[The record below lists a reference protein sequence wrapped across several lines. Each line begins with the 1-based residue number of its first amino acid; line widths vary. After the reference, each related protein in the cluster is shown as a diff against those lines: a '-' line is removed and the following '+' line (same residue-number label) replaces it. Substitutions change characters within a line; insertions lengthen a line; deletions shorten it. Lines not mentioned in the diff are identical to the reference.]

1 MQSSGTVEVSTVKTS
16 LAVSQRCSNAMRAE
30 GERLYDYVVCQ
41 LLVYLPSLSTSL
53 VSSGYTEA
61 GLLRLASWLDAL
73 AFAYLRCSCF
83 VFVLSEVHQP
93 KDVSLRCHLNQ
104 QVYNAYKIFEVYSNA
119 STTVASGH
127 TKPHVATSST
137 TDSSQTDGVAKYIME
152 GLGAQTE
159 NQKVHSNESEL
170 PALTGRPLPTDVP
183 LNATWTSYT
192 FASDTQRPDNA
203 ISWSS
208 SMPKVEKCWS
218 DIVEWRKS
226 SVSWWN
232 HNYAG
237 RTVAGPVT
245 MSTTLH
251 SYNST
256 ITTTKYP
263 SSVSA
268 YTLCDGSPR
277 VDASPMTGTTV
288 SILST
293 DTRTLPQ
300 IANWSTTVPIWS
312 VPQPCDPS
320 PEVCRLWYYHSNV
333 LDISENELLQQCG
346 RPTAYNESCV
356 IQGGPIELIY
366 WPVPPQVELCENN
379 ATRLLGPT
387 AFASNTSALAEVPE
401 TITTLGHTFTSGT
414 VYLSFSTL
422 FASWDGFWDRVGP
435 DFSDLIVPLPSSS
448 IFTQC
453 GGARYARNHGTPLN
467 YADLNWPVPASA
479 YSCQARCDPV
489 GEPICPMC
497 EHTAVPT
504 TGECGTIWSDINPN
518 LAMPTEI
525 RDLVPEWSTCL
536 MYNDRIPNF
545 WFDPPIALTKQTAIA
560 VPTAHVQPT
569 TEPAAPSSTLP
580 SAVPA
585 ETGAGTAYSE
595 TMSTKPV
602 NEGETSKTS
611 TSSEAIATTS
621 DVNLSTSDQDDKDPK
636 EQTSASQDSS
646 TSEGRV
652 SSEAPAPDGSAHASP
667 TTVSSASL
675 PTAVATSNDP
685 VFTYDPTTSL
695 ADPETAIESSI
706 TNLDPTT
713 SGSLDALSVLQSAL
727 SHLSSAEPTLKTAAE
742 GVTTMLEPTTSGS
755 LDALSVLQSALSHQ
769 DTAEP
774 RPGSIGIDLGSG
786 SVFFPL
792 PTQASDAESPMAAS
806 QTKEGTAT
814 TAIPAGVILSAS
826 DSDVALSLGTD
837 DAAIINP
844 TRTTYVSLPE
854 ATISSLLSSIGSSD
868 ETDQQTTSTI
878 ASHDNSAHFS
888 SQSGSTFIYS
898 PLSPTST
905 QSHASDTTIA
915 PQPPTEPPPASSQD
929 PAHPTLLAFS
939 SLTIKASP
947 ASDLPSALIISGKTL
962 RPSGEALTPP
972 QGEVLSY
979 ATSGLV
985 AMDSSGGTQLLSTI
999 SVQNHTLESSST
1011 GMSSEVVPLP
1021 SVIALSQPVD
1031 EDSSSASSSSDTN
1044 GEASATR
1051 AVSSTGAS
1059 ETGSEVAN
1067 GGGRPVVRSTAVALV
1082 MFATAVFFV

>member
-1 MQSSGTVEVSTVKTS
+1 
-16 LAVSQRCSNAMRAE
+16 
-30 GERLYDYVVCQ
+30 
-41 LLVYLPSLSTSL
+41 
-53 VSSGYTEA
+53 
-61 GLLRLASWLDAL
+61 
-73 AFAYLRCSCF
+73 
-83 VFVLSEVHQP
+83 
-93 KDVSLRCHLNQ
+93 
-104 QVYNAYKIFEVYSNA
+104 
-119 STTVASGH
+119 
-127 TKPHVATSST
+127 
-137 TDSSQTDGVAKYIME
+137 ME
-152 GLGAQTE
+152 GLGAQTG
-159 NQKVHSNESEL
+159 NQIAQPNESEL
-170 PALTGRPLPTDVP
+170 PALTGRPLPADVP
-183 LNATWTSYT
+183 SNATWTSYT

-245 MSTTLH
+245 MSTTLR

-320 PEVCRLWYYHSNV
+320 PEVCRLWYYHSNI
-333 LDISENELLQQCG
+333 LDISDNELLQQCG

-356 IQGGPIELIY
+356 IRGGPIELIY
-366 WPVPPQVELCENN
+366 WPVPPKVELCENN

-422 FASWDGFWDRVGP
+422 YASWDGFWDRVGP

-479 YSCQARCDPV
+479 YNCQARCDPV

-497 EHTAVPT
+497 EHTAIPT
-504 TGECGTIWSDINPN
+504 TGECGTIWSDVNPN

-560 VPTAHVQPT
+560 VPTPHVQPT

-580 SAVPA
+580 SAVPT
-585 ETGAGTAYSE
+585 ETGADTTYSE
-595 TMSTKPV
+595 TTSTTIV
-602 NEGETSKTS
+602 GGGGASKTS
-611 TSSEAIATTS
+611 TTSEAVATSHTS
-621 DVNLSTSDQDDKDPK
+621 VSTGDQDNEDPK
-636 EQTSASQDSS
+636 EPTS
-646 TSEGRV
+646 TSRD
-652 SSEAPAPDGSAHASP
+652 SHTSDGSVPSEGQVPSESAVPGGGAHSSP
-667 TTVSSASL
+667 TTVSSALL
-675 PTAVATSNDP
+675 PTALTTNEAP
-685 VFTYDPTTSL
+685 VFTYDPSTFS
-695 ADPETAIESSI
+695 ADPETAIQGSP
-706 TNLDPTT
+706 NDPTT
-713 SGSLDALSVLQSAL
+713 SKSLDALSVLQSAL
-727 SHLSSAEPTLKTAAE
+727 SHPDSADPTFKTTVE
-742 GVTTMLEPTTSGS
+742 GGASLLEPTTSSS
-755 LDALSVLQSALSHQ
+755 LNALSVLESALPHVG
-769 DTAEP
+769 TAEP
-774 RPGSIGIDLGSG
+774 TPGSIGIDLGSE
-786 SVFFPL
+786 SMFFPL
-792 PTQASDAESPMAAS
+792 PTLATDAESP
-806 QTKEGTAT
+806 TAT
-814 TAIPAGVILSAS
+814 SQPAEDTTTTALPVGVVLSAS
-826 DSDVALSLGTD
+826 GSDAVLSLGTD
-837 DAAIINP
+837 GVAVIDP
-844 TRTTYVSLPE
+844 TRTTFVSLPE
-854 ATISSLLSSIGSSD
+854 ATMSMLLSSIGSVD
-868 ETDQQTTSTI
+868 KTDQQKTSTA
-878 ASHDNSAHFS
+878 ASQDKSLHLS
-888 SQSGSTFIYS
+888 SQTSSTFIYS
-898 PLSPTST
+898 PLPPSSTSI
-905 QSHASDTTIA
+905 HASATTEA
-915 PQPPTEPPPASSQD
+915 PNRSSKAPSATSQNL
-929 PAHPTLLAFS
+929 PHPTPLAFG
-939 SLTIKASP
+939 SLTITAFTASN
-947 ASDLPSALIISGKTL
+947 LPSALIVSDETL
-962 RPSGEALTPP
+962 RPSGEALTLP

-985 AMDSSGGTQLLSTI
+985 VLQPSGGTRLLST
-999 SVQNHTLESSST
+999 VTARNHTHETSST
-1011 GMSSEVVPLP
+1011 ETSSVLEPLP
-1021 SVIALSQPVD
+1021 SVVGHTQQAT
-1031 EDSSSASSSSDTN
+1031 EDSSGSTSTEMT
-1044 GEASATR
+1044 GKASATMT
-1051 AVSSTGAS
+1051 ASSTGSGEA
-1059 ETGSEVAN
+1059 GSEVAN
-1067 GGGRPVVRSTAVALV
+1067 EAGRPVVRSMVMALV
-1082 MFATAVFFV
+1082 MFATVVFVV